1 MFTTWERWTYG
12 SIVRSLT
19 DHLQAPLYNNQVDID
34 GKPGPCHG
42 HGPIGRERWLWYP
55 ENEGTTREN
64 QGTPS
69 KFHGFILVHLYFI
82 LLSILMV
89 KNSAI
94 MWHHLVDPQQSVLW
108 QPHLERPRSAVLNT
122 DHCPR
127 HKSTWN
133 QHEFN
138 MKSTWNQYETNMK
151 STWKIMTCNQHAK
164 HQVAKGGIPSNPPLN
179 QLVTSLSS
187 PRFKHLPSIGIW
199 APHKPVCLRLLL
211 HQISHNIMS
220 ASIYLGFATSI
231 WDHWE
236 DGAKMWRKTQLPTS
250 WIPGSFKMVDVF
262 FEDTF
267 FGMSGVD
274 M

>member
-1 MFTTWERWTYG
+1 
-12 SIVRSLT
+12 
-19 DHLQAPLYNNQVDID
+19 
-34 GKPGPCHG
+34 
-42 HGPIGRERWLWYP
+42 
-55 ENEGTTREN
+55 
-64 QGTPS
+64 
-69 KFHGFILVHLYFI
+69 
-82 LLSILMV
+82 
-89 KNSAI
+89 
-94 MWHHLVDPQQSVLW
+94 VLW

-179 QLVTSLSS
+179 QLVTS
-187 PRFKHLPSIGIW
+187 PRFKNLPS
-199 APHKPVCLRLLL
+199 ASEPLTSQFVSAFFSTKYRTTSCLP
-211 HQISHNIMS
+211 
-220 ASIYLGFATSI
+220 ASTWDPRHYLGPL
-231 WDHWE
+231 
-236 DGAKMWRKTQLPTS
+236 GRWRIDVEKFNCRHL
-250 WIPGSFKMVDVF
+250 GYFKMVDDF

-267 FGMSGVD
+267 LGMSGVD

>member
-12 SIVRSLT
+12 SIVGPLT

-55 ENEGTTREN
+55 ENGGTTREN

-69 KFHGFILVHLYFI
+69 KFRGFILVHVYFI

-89 KNSAI
+89 KNSDI
-94 MWHHLVDPQQSVLW
+94 MWHLVDPQPCCGNLT
-108 QPHLERPRSAVLNT
+108 LKGRAVLYWTLIIVLGTNQ
-122 DHCPR
+122 HEINMS
-127 HKSTWN
+127 STWN
-133 QHEFN
+133 QHE
-138 MKSTWNQYETNMK
+138 TNMT

-179 QLVTSLSS
+179 QLVTSLTS
-187 PRFKHLPSIGIW
+187 PRFKHLPDIGIW

-220 ASIYLGFATSI
+220 ASIYLGSATWS
-231 WDHWE
+231 
-236 DGAKMWRKTQLPTS
+236 GTTGKMVQRCGEKLNCRYL
-250 WIPGSFKMVDVF
+250 GSFKMVDVF
-262 FEDTF
+262 FRGHF
-267 FGMSGVD
+267 FWDVWGWYVTIIYYNNL
-274 M
+274 